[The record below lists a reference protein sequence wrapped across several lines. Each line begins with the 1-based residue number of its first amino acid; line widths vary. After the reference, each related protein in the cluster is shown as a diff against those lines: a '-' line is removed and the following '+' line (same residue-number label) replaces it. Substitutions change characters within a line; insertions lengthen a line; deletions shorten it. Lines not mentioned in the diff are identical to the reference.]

1 MENYDKNSIIFLAGH
16 NGLVGSAIHRRLKAL
31 KFKKIITVSKKLDL
45 RNPIKVKKFFKNKK
59 IDYLIIAA
67 AKVGGI
73 LANKNYQD
81 EFLIDNINIQNN
93 LLLLAKDKK
102 IKRTIFWD
110 PHVFIQRTQKH
121 QLKKVVC

>member
-16 NGLVGSAIHRRLKAL
+16 NGLVGSAIHRRLKLLNL
-31 KFKKIITVSKKLDL
+31 KKLSQYLKKLDL